1 MRTRASM
8 LNAFS
13 AVLMQVYLI
22 FLNIISRRILF
33 YALGTEY
40 VGLSSLFSGILDMLN
55 LAELGLGTAIAYHLY
70 HAFAIHSEEDAGK
83 LISFFTKSYTYIAG
97 FIFIAGISI
106 TPLIGKLMK
115 EVPEIPWISLIYIL
129 HLCDTAASYLLS
141 AKRLVLQADQK
152 SYYLSFSRIMQQ
164 TVSLIFSVFILKL
177 TRNYMLYLLM
187 RIGVHVAENVFIV
200 CCVNKRYP
208 YLKKYK
214 NSKLKDE
221 EKKELAAS
229 VQAVVWVKIGDY
241 FSTSID
247 IILVSKL
254 CGVAATAVYSNA
266 MLIITSVRGLMN
278 QMFQA
283 VTASFANLMT
293 SEREKSYEIFKVIYF
308 TNFWVSSVCSI
319 CLFYLLNPF
328 ILLWLGKEYCV
339 AESTVMILCFNF
351 YILSM
356 RNSANIPRQA
366 GGLYIYDR
374 YASVAEAVINLVSST
389 ILGMKFGLDG
399 ILLGTSI
406 TALSVQFLTVPYNVY
421 RRLFK
426 VKILNYYKRFIFYM
440 IKMAIAGL
448 FVGMLLQYAVSDNM
462 LITFI
467 LSGCICFFGTNICL
481 FFLTMGN
488 KERRY
493 LFSMITSVC
502 KKR

>member
-1 MRTRASM
+1 MRTRASI

-13 AVLMQVYLI
+13 AVLMQVYLML
-22 FLNIISRRILF
+22 LNIISRRILF

-40 VGLSSLFSGILDMLN
+40 VGLSSLFSGILEMLN

-70 HAFAIHSEEDAGK
+70 HAFATHSEENVGR
-83 LISFFTKSYTYIAG
+83 LIGFFSKAYTYIAG
-97 FIFIAGISI
+97 FIFIAGICI
-106 TPLIGKLMK
+106 TPFISDLMK

-152 SYYLSFSRIMQQ
+152 SYYLSFFRIIQQ
-164 TVSLIFSVFILKL
+164 TASLIFTVFILEL
-177 TRNYMLYLLM
+177 THNYMLYLLM
-187 RIGVHVAENVFIV
+187 RIGIHIAENVFI
-200 CCVNKRYP
+200 CICVNKNYP

-214 NSKLKDE
+214 HSSLKDT

-229 VQAVVWVKIGDY
+229 VRAVVWVKIGDY

-254 CGVAATAVYSNA
+254 CGVAATAVYSNG
-266 MLIITSVRGLMN
+266 MLIIMSVQGLMN

-283 VTASFANLMT
+283 VTASFANLMP
-293 SEREKSYEIFKVIYF
+293 SEGDKSYEIFRVIYF
-308 TNFWVSSVCSI
+308 TNFWVSSVCTI

-339 AESTVMILCFNF
+339 AESTVMIWCFNF

-374 YASVAEAVINLVSST
+374 YASVAEAVINMVSSV
-389 ILGMKFGLDG
+389 ILGLKYGLNG

-406 TALSVQFLTVPYNVY
+406 TLLSVQFLTVPYNIY

-426 VKILNYYKRFIFYM
+426 LKMISYYKRFVSYI
-440 IKMAIAGL
+440 IKMILTGL
-448 FVGMLLQYAVSDNM
+448 LVGILLQYT
-462 LITFI
+462 ITGSTFTVFV
-467 LSGCICFFGTNICL
+467 LSACVCFFGTNICL
-481 FFLTMGN
+481 IFLTARD
-488 KERRY
+488 KEREY
-493 LFSMITSVC
+493 LFFKMASLF
-502 KKR
+502 KRR

>member
-1 MRTRASM
+1 MRSKASVI
-8 LNAFS
+8 NAFS
-13 AVLMQVYLI
+13 AVFMQAYLML
-22 FLNIISRRILF
+22 LNIISRRIIF
-33 YALGTEY
+33 NSLGTEY
-40 VGLSSLFSGILDMLN
+40 VGLSGLFSGILEMLN

-70 HAFAIHSEEDAGK
+70 HAFAIHSEEEAGR
-83 LISFFTKSYTYIAG
+83 LTSFFSKAYIYIAG
-97 FIFIAGISI
+97 FIFIAGIGI
-106 TPLIGKLMK
+106 TPFIGKLMK
-115 EVPEIPWISLIYIL
+115 EVPAIPWISLIYIL
-129 HLCDTAASYLLS
+129 HVCDTAASYLLS
-141 AKRLVLQADQK
+141 AKRLILQADQK
-152 SYYLSFSRIMQQ
+152 GYYLSFSRIIQQ
-164 TVSLIFSVFILKL
+164 SASLIFTILIL
-177 TRNYMLYLLM
+177 NHTRNYILYLFM
-187 RIGVHVAENVFIV
+187 RIGVHIAENAFI
-200 CCVNKRYP
+200 CFYVNKRYP
-208 YLKKYK
+208 YLRKYRH
-214 NSKLKDE
+214 SRLREDE
-221 EKKELAAS
+221 RKGIEDN
-229 VQAVVWVKIGDY
+229 VRAVLWVKIGDY

-254 CGVAATAVYSNA
+254 CGVAATAIYSNG

-308 TNFWVSSVCSI
+308 INFWVSSVCSI

-399 ILLGTSI
+399 ILLGTSL

-448 FVGMLLQYAVSDNM
+448 FVGMLLQYAVSDNT
-462 LITFI
+462 LIKFI
-467 LSGCICFFGTNICL
+467 LSGCICFFGTNVCL